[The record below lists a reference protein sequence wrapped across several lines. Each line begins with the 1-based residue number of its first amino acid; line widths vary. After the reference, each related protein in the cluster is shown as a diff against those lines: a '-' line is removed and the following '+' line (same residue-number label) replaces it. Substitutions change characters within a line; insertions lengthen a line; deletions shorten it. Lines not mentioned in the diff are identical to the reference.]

1 MPQTKEER
9 KRSIA
14 EHSQQ
19 WQKKNLKKV
28 TICFNVGTNE
38 KDRETYE
45 FLKRQGSPASFL
57 KRLARDECETLKEA
71 EETSQAIKGGKEKTY
86 SIDEAEAMIGDTA
99 MEEHEKNP
107 DAISWEEFEKELN
120 GRIKGGN

>member
-1 MPQTKEER
+1 MEIR
-9 KRSIA
+9 LNYIA
-14 EHSQQ
+14 
-19 WQKKNLKKV
+19 K
-28 TICFNVGTNE
+28 
-38 KDRETYE
+38 
-45 FLKRQGSPASFL
+45 
-57 KRLARDECETLKEA
+57 DECETLKEA